1 MHYLTEFNDKQME
14 MIPKELYLEIL
25 NSCGLSQT
33 MKEHLEKQDL
43 SKHDLIKLLVNAP
56 VALTKKLT
64 LLEQIAETE
73 DLYEEMLEQVN
84 RLLPGEKGHLRE
96 WQSVWAR
103 SATRIEEEIR
113 KAIDA
118 LQVGEGEFFW
128 MEEHWFDYE
137 WLDEKN
143 GGGRAFQSLD
153 AALQAIRNMMQEEE
167 WDDATECWTE
177 LTKWTP
183 GENGVMENLYRYYLI
198 RDEIV
203 FFGKKTDGPRALGYH
218 DPYRFVFPTEDVCC
232 STPFQP
238 GDIVTLDPRPFAP
251 PIHAVLLQTRRDCC
265 GLRGLCCSFD
275 GSWNDVAIYH
285 RHGWDEI
292 TGYEPILSPV
302 YRLSLCSFDD
312 LLPDEREVLQSVH
325 NYIGGNE
332 VHGDEVDRLFFV
344 NHSMETEE
352 VLEKLHKMEKEIQ
365 QR

>member
-1 MHYLTEFNDKQME
+1 
-14 MIPKELYLEIL
+14 MISQELYQEIL
-25 NSCGLSQT
+25 NSCGLSQA

-64 LLEQIAETE
+64 LMEQIAETE

-96 WQSVWAR
+96 WQSVWSR
-103 SATRIEEEIR
+103 SATRIKGEIR

-118 LQVGEGEFFW
+118 LQVCEGEFLW

-143 GGGRAFQSLD
+143 SGGRAFQSLD
-153 AALQAIRNMMQEEE
+153 AALQAIRDMMQEEE
-167 WDDATECWTE
+167 WDEATECWTE

-203 FFGKKTDGPRALGYH
+203 YFSKKTDEPITLVYL
-218 DPYRFVFPTEDVCC
+218 DPYRFVFPTDDVYC

-251 PIHAVLLQTRRDCC
+251 PIHAVLLETWRDCY
-265 GLRGLCCSFD
+265 GLYYGFD
-275 GSWNDVAIYH
+275 GLWHAMSICH
-285 RHGWDEI
+285 RHGWDDI
-292 TGYEPILSPV
+292 SGYEPILSPI
-302 YRLSLCSFDD
+302 YRMDLCRPDALFEDEKTVLEMIREFVKKDKARGGLIDSAFFPRNSLKT
-312 LLPDEREVLQSVH
+312 
-325 NYIGGNE
+325 
-332 VHGDEVDRLFFV
+332 DEVRSLVDIIWL
-344 NHSMETEE
+344 
-352 VLEKLHKMEKEIQ
+352 KEGEW
-365 QR
+365 

>member
-1 MHYLTEFNDKQME
+1 

-25 NSCGLSQT
+25 NSCGLSKA
-33 MKEHLEKQDL
+33 MRAHLEKQEL
-43 SKHDLIKLLVNAP
+43 PKRELIKLLVNAP
-56 VALTKKLT
+56 VVLTKKLA

-73 DLYEEMLEQVN
+73 DLYEEMLVQVN
-84 RLLPGEKGHLRE
+84 SLLPGERGQLRE

-103 SATRIEEEIR
+103 SATRLKEEFQ

-177 LTKWTP
+177 LTKWIP

-203 FFGKKTDGPRALGYH
+203 FFSKKTDGPRALGYL
-218 DPYRFVFPTEDVCC
+218 DPYRFVFPTKDVCC

-265 GLRGLCCSFD
+265 GLRGLYCGFD

-302 YRLSLCSFDD
+302 YRLSLCSLDD

-332 VHGDEVDRLFFV
+332 AHGDEVDRLFFV

-352 VLEKLHKMEKEIQ
+352 VLEKLHMMEKEIQ

>member
-1 MHYLTEFNDKQME
+1 
-14 MIPKELYLEIL
+14 MISQELYQEIL
-25 NSCGLSQT
+25 NSCGLSQA
-33 MKEHLEKQDL
+33 MKEHLKKQDL

-84 RLLPGEKGHLRE
+84 RLLPGEKDHLRE
-96 WQSVWAR
+96 WQSVWSR
-103 SATRIEEEIR
+103 SATRLKEEFQ

-118 LQVGEGEFFW
+118 LQVCGGEFFW

-153 AALQAIRNMMQEEE
+153 AALQAIRDLMQEEE

-177 LTKWTP
+177 LTKWIP

-203 FFGKKTDGPRALGYH
+203 YFSKKTDEPITLGYL
-218 DPYRFVFPTEDVCC
+218 DPYRFVFPTDDVYC

-238 GDIVTLDPRPFAP
+238 GDIVTLDVRPFAP
-251 PIHAVLLQTRRDCC
+251 PLYAVLLEAGCGS
-265 GLRGLCCSFD
+265 GLRGLYFGLDDRWHVTSIIDLDRVSD
-275 GSWNDVAIYH
+275 GPQY
-285 RHGWDEI
+285 R
-292 TGYEPILSPV
+292 PILSPI
-302 YRLSLCSFDD
+302 YRMDLCRPDALFEYEKTILEEIHELVKRDKARGGLIDSAFFPCKSLKRDEVLSL
-312 LLPDEREVLQSVH
+312 
-325 NYIGGNE
+325 
-332 VHGDEVDRLFFV
+332 VDNIWL
-344 NHSMETEE
+344 
-352 VLEKLHKMEKEIQ
+352 KEGEW
-365 QR
+365 